1 MKIEWR
7 KPRESRWTED
17 FDAYAGKILVA
28 SIRRAIGSRGESP
41 KIRAR
46 LLLPQTKLS
55 DGQTFEATEFEAV
68 KTRVELA
75 IRWWFAIAT
84 ADA

>member
-1 MKIEWR
+1 MEIVWNDALNR
-7 KPRESRWTED
+7 RWTED
-17 FDAYAGKILVA
+17 VDAYSGRIRVA

-68 KTRVELA
+68 KARVELA
-75 IRWWFAIAT
+75 IRSWFTIAT